1 MLSDKAPKENVRY
14 LLRFF
19 RLGPLSVILNLRMLV
34 LQLPGDSFSPALEAM
49 IQVQGRITA
58 EMGGDKD
65 GIVTTRLLVPT
76 NQIGCLLG
84 KGGSIIEDMRRATR
98 ANIRVLPKDTL
109 PRCAMEADELV
120 QVHSF
125 IHNKTVTCC
134 CYY

>member
-1 MLSDKAPKENVRY
+1 MC
-14 LLRFF
+14 
-19 RLGPLSVILNLRMLV
+19 V

-109 PRCAMEADELV
+109 PRCASEADELV
-120 QVHSF
+120 QVLDVLHYRCRQRDHF
-125 IHNKTVTCC
+125 
-134 CYY
+134 

>member
-1 MLSDKAPKENVRY
+1 M
-14 LLRFF
+14 
-19 RLGPLSVILNLRMLV
+19 

-98 ANIRVLPKDTL
+98 ANIRVLPKDNL
-109 PRCAMEADELV
+109 PRCALDTDELV
-120 QVHSF
+120 QVLQYPSF
-125 IHNKTVTCC
+125 SNSGGCPRRDCNLSASET
-134 CYY
+134 